1 MGEILR
7 INTQGR
13 CQTGYSTRKGQVK
26 TTAHISIPI
35 PLPGLSYLE
44 SVWLFCGGPG
54 TTLDAIRQ
62 AVEGDRTAL
71 AEILRSDR
79 QKRLL
84 RSGRASSNPPPA
96 NARATSRARRL
107 GISRSAPSSTTL
119 RR

>member
-1 MGEILR
+1 
-7 INTQGR
+7 
-13 CQTGYSTRKGQVK
+13 VK

-62 AVEGDRTAL
+62 AVEGDRTAI

-79 QKRLL
+79 PLSNQD
-84 RSGRASSNPPPA
+84 RSFIADYLEGKFNRKSGGPNSHQ
-96 NARATSRARRL
+96 SRAMQQRGNLIWCGPMRKW
-107 GISRSAPSSTTL
+107 
-119 RR
+119 